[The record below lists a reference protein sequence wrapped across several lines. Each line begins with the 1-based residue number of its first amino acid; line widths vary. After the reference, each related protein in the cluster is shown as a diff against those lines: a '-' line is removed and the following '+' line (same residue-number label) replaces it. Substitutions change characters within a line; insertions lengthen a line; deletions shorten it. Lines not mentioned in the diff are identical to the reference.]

1 MMAWLRLLR
10 PAQWVKNVFVLAA
23 LVFALGDTTQSAG
36 VSLWGRAI
44 AAAGLFCLLSSAVYA
59 MNDIRDAPRDR
70 LHPVK
75 KNRPVAA
82 GDVSVPAAAG
92 TAVALFVLSLSGAW
106 VLAQNF
112 FFAAAAYAAL
122 QVAYTFFLKRIAV
135 VDVAAIAAGFVLRA
149 VAGAEATGVPVSK
162 WLLICTFALAAFLGF
177 CKRRS
182 EMTRAGAGS
191 GATRAALAGYTP
203 RMLDTLISAAMGATA
218 VVYLEYTLY
227 PATVAKFRTNWLWIT
242 APFVALGLVR
252 YWILTYRM
260 GRGESPEK
268 VLLRDLPL
276 AASLFGYLAA
286 LAAVFFLLR

>member
-1 MMAWLRLLR
+1 MSAWIRLLR
-10 PAQWVKNVFVLAA
+10 PAQWVKNAFVLAA
-23 LVFALGDTTQSAG
+23 LVFALGDTTQSAA

-44 AAAGLFCLLSSAVYA
+44 AAAGLFCLLSSAVYV

-82 GDVSVPAAAG
+82 GDVSVPVAVATAAA
-92 TAVALFVLSLSGAW
+92 LFALSLSGAW
-106 VLAQNF
+106 ALARNF

-122 QVAYTFFLKRIAV
+122 QVAYTFGLKRIAI

-149 VAGAEATGVPVSK
+149 VAGAEATAVPVSK
-162 WLLICTFALAAFLGF
+162 WLLICTFALASFLGF

-182 EMTRAGAGS
+182 EMTRAEAGG

-218 VVYLEYTLY
+218 AVYLEYTLY
-227 PATVAKFRTNWLWIT
+227 PATVAKFQTNWLWIT
-242 APFVALGLVR
+242 SPFVVLGLVR
-252 YWILTYRM
+252 FWRLTYRF
-260 GRGESPEK
+260 GGGETPEK
-268 VLLRDLPL
+268 VILRDWPL
-276 AASLFGYLAA
+276 AASIIGYLAA
-286 LAAVFFLLR
+286 LAAVFAFR